1 MSKGK
6 IKNYVD
12 DEVKNKG
19 FVPGIGKYKDIEKG
33 YKMMSKMPISMRRNR
48 C

>member
-12 DEVKNKG
+12 LEVKRKS
-19 FVPGIGKYKDIEKG
+19 FIPGIGKYKDIEKG
-33 YKMMSKMPISMRRNR
+33 YKILSAPPMSLRRHR
-48 C
+48 